1 MYYVCMHMYEYV
13 YIHTHICAY
22 MNILRIWLF
31 CLPVW
36 RCIICVPSAHRGQKR
51 TSNCCELELLLVG
64 NHVDAASGTQSWW
77 TSVFKHRVNA
87 LAPGFVLTSDTWTHV
102 CFFLSL
108 RIWDTWLCMCVYLQA
123 LIHICPWLKAYTDV
137 SKCLW
142 IQNAHY
148 EQNRWSFNSFI

>member
-1 MYYVCMHMYEYV
+1 MYVCTCMNMYISIHVYV
-13 YIHTHICAY
+13 HIWIYYTYDCFACQY
-22 MNILRIWLF
+22 GGASYVFLLPTEDRRGHQIAANWSYYLWAIMWMLR
-31 CLPVW
+31 VE
-36 RCIICVPSAHRGQKR
+36 RRA
-51 TSNCCELELLLVG
+51 
-64 NHVDAASGTQSWW
+64 DAGA

-108 RIWDTWLCMCVYLQA
+108 RVWDTWLCMCVYLQA
-123 LIHICPWLKAYTDV
+123 LTHICPWLKAYTDV

-148 EQNRWSFNSFI
+148 EQNRWSFNYFI